1 MSNRIKNAKLSV
13 LMPAYN
19 AADYIVQAISSILSQ
34 EFEKYLLYVL
44 DDGSTDNT
52 ANIIR
57 KFADLDGRIIVFS
70 NTQRSGIL
78 AARDKLLDCVETE
91 YFTWMDAD
99 DISMPQ
105 RFMKQLEFLDA
116 HRDIDVVAGAW
127 VVMGTNKVYYP
138 YTDHNDLK
146 AAMLVSNPFHNPV
159 MMIRTTTAKKL
170 NFKFKECGVKSASDF
185 AFVTAI
191 KQIGRFA
198 TLPDVLYLYRVH
210 AEQESTANSKTQKES
225 LKMLVCR
232 QFEFHGIKIPE
243 FAKDMMFIFEGD
255 QPSSSQIKIIGKIY
269 IQLISLNKFNQW
281 YNQKYL
287 IKHLSIG
294 FRRACRT
301 QGALGILLFVR
312 YFGFIELFKGRHFG
326 MAFIFDCL
334 KE

>member
-1 MSNRIKNAKLSV
+1 MINAKLSV

-19 AADYIVQAISSILSQ
+19 AEHYIIQAISSVLSQ
-34 EFEKYLLYVL
+34 EFENYLLYVL

-52 ANIIR
+52 ASIIR
-57 KFADLDGRIIVFS
+57 SFVNLDKRIIFLS
-70 NTQRSGIL
+70 NAERSGIL

-105 RFMKQLEFLDA
+105 RFMKQLAFLEA
-116 HRDIDVVAGAW
+116 NRDIDVVAGAW

-138 YTDHNDLK
+138 YTGHNDIK

-159 MMIRTTTAKKL
+159 MMVRAATAKKL

-191 KQIGRFA
+191 KQIGHFS

-210 AEQESTANSKTQKES
+210 AEQESTANSKAQKDS

-232 QFEFHGIKIPE
+232 QFEFHGVDIPE
-243 FAKDMMFIFEGD
+243 IAKDMMFIFEGE
-255 QPSSSQIKIIGKIY
+255 QPSVLQIKAIGDIY
-269 IQLISLNKFNQW
+269 IRLILLNKVNEW
-281 YNQKYL
+281 YSQKHL

-312 YFGFIELFKGRHFG
+312 YFGFIELIKGRNFG